1 MDRFGVTED
10 KLWAAYR
17 ELLEEK
23 ALPVS
28 PFARA
33 DFTDRLERICQE
45 NTLVTYTSLY
55 AHLLD
60 QLEWGLLTP
69 EEALPAGQRLL
80 ELAGLSSR
88 HYRSYTSGLNVV
100 SQMAEN
106 YLHCLANYLSTLNI
120 PL

>member
-17 ELLEEK
+17 ELSEEK

-33 DFTDRLERICQE
+33 DFTDRLERICQD

-69 EEALPAGQRLL
+69 EETFPAGQKLL
-80 ELAGLSSR
+80 ELAGLSTR
-88 HYRSYTSGLNVV
+88 RYRSYASGQNVV
-100 SQMAEN
+100 SQMVEN
-106 YLHCLANYLSTLNI
+106 YLYCLTDYL
-120 PL
+120 